1 MKKLGKPRKQ
11 VDVVE
16 AVDLAADG
24 LFNSELGAILHEAP
38 SHIHR
43 ERAAEA
49 MGLLDVGELPV
60 FGTVAE
66 MLAYIL
72 TVKATL
78 DDKSMNAVLD
88 RISPKAARESANVNV
103 SVGEA
108 PPAVAS
114 ENAEEAKA
122 AQDYIKLLGTK

>member
-1 MKKLGKPRKQ
+1 MKKLGKARKQ

-24 LFNSELGAILHEAP
+24 LFNSELASVMHEAP

-49 MGLLDVGELPV
+49 MGLMDVGELPV

-88 RISPKAARESANVNV
+88 RVSPKAARTENTTNVNV
-103 SVGEA
+103 EA

-114 ENAEEAKA
+114 ENADEAKA
-122 AQDYIKLLGTK
+122 AQDYIKLLGSK